1 MLKLKNAEKEYEVS
15 NCFESITWTENRK
28 EKLLTVMLQDS
39 AKSDF
44 TNLVGQEIKAA
55 ITNNDIEIINL
66 NDYRIKEITKNY
78 NFDIGINVRFEK
90 VAQ

>member
-15 NCFESITWTENRK
+15 NCFESIIWTENKK
-28 EKLLTVMLQDS
+28 EELLIVMLQDS

-55 ITNNDIEIINL
+55 ITNNDIEIISL